1 VHVLL
6 LHEPAA
12 AERLAGELRGAGY
25 DVSIDTHDG
34 GWTWIVRAAETA
46 PGGASEGAAAR
57 LADLAAGYGAE
68 YEGVLPP

>member
-6 LHEPAA
+6 VNEPAA
-12 AERLAGELRGAGY
+12 AERLAGELRRSGY

-46 PGGASEGAAAR
+46 AAGAPGER
-57 LADLAAGYGAE
+57 LAALAEEYGAE
-68 YEGVLPP
+68 YEGVL